1 MISLYKS
8 LLTNRASV
16 ASLAVLRKVNEAA
29 QPRQRMK
36 TPQEFSHFKHEREC
50 KMQEKAELY
59 KQQVIAQQRV
69 FSSSIFHIRL
79 Y

>member
-1 MISLYKS
+1 MYIM
-8 LLTNRASV
+8 LTHGAPV
-16 ASLAVLRKVNEAA
+16 ASLAALRKANEAA

-50 KMQEKAELY
+50 KLQEKADLY

-69 FSSSIFHIRL
+69 ISSSNYCVRSC
-79 Y
+79 